1 MTKKKVFETLEARMT
16 EACIRGYNPGLL
28 VHSDLAYLQAEGL
41 GERQLT
47 GEPAYPA
54 LVKPS
59 TFPDDCD
66 HQRASPSERRGS
78 VQPGHSFLCWALW
91 RSRASTQRLCL
102 FSPFSTQPVVQGRAF
117 ASAPSHSVC
126 ALTLNKSRRVD
137 WGELRGMTI
146 FTILQRKRRLPLMVF
161 RQVNTTVV

>member
-59 TFPDDCD
+59 TFPDDSTISVPVHRREGAPCSRVIPFCAGHCGEAEPALKD
-66 HQRASPSERRGS
+66 SAYSRLSPHSQWCRA
-78 VQPGHSFLCWALW
+78 VH
-91 RSRASTQRLCL
+91 
-102 FSPFSTQPVVQGRAF
+102 
-117 ASAPSHSVC
+117 
-126 ALTLNKSRRVD
+126 
-137 WGELRGMTI
+137 
-146 FTILQRKRRLPLMVF
+146 LPLLPHILCVP
-161 RQVNTTVV
+161 